1 VTDINIRMAGNL
13 HTKFAQVRPLGKS
26 FRFGEDMNSVKNRSP
41 YPYSSQNKSCELFSP
56 NNGKKNN
63 ISSHILVREG
73 HYSESERVARK
84 VTVHRR
90 AKSSDS
96 KDGFSGCQAQYK
108 PDKPGW
114 TGSAM
119 QTLDRRI
126 SASSDQLDTLK
137 KLKPREKPLRTRS
150 SSRISFERKY
160 SLDESDTEENKPI
173 FTRKSS
179 SKRSID
185 GPKTPFEMFLED
197 DGPYSRK
204 LYGPVTP
211 KTPRNRC
218 GAQDASQ
225 VRKEKIV
232 YTSYLGQKT
241 RQLEKDNRECSAP
254 LKKGLLWQQKDRFF
268 CRWKER
274 FFILTKDYLQCF
286 KKENSRISEMGTF
299 LFKLKLSDVSDVS
312 LLTKK
317 GYLTISLSHVKDG
330 RVFLRRHE
338 GIKEW
343 YSMIKGNTLES
354 KAHCMQYDLSHNDL
368 NIEAW
373 LLARHSMAGAG
384 LSNPKP
390 VLGPSEESSYNIQ
403 ENTRRD
409 NKAAPANHPKGI
421 NRLSMVAGL
430 IQSENVAAVALKN
443 SDKQAEDSGLESG
456 HTSMNNSSD
465 TQSDGGEDSPD
476 TQTHRLSS
484 PDTNQTHRLSS
495 PDTNQTPDIVRTS
508 LYHRNNVSDSFNLKS
523 SQRRNYYSK
532 LPVTIV

>member
-1 VTDINIRMAGNL
+1 M
-13 HTKFAQVRPLGKS
+13 S
-26 FRFGEDMNSVKNRSP
+26 
-41 YPYSSQNKSCELFSP
+41 
-56 NNGKKNN
+56 
-63 ISSHILVREG
+63 EG
-73 HYSESERVARK
+73 HYSESKRVARK

-160 SLDESDTEENKPI
+160 SLDESDTEESKPI

-232 YTSYLGQKT
+232 YTSYLGQKS
-241 RQLEKDNRECSAP
+241 RQLEKVCMCFTRTGRSCLPRHLFTDNRKTGWPYMSITTNF
-254 LKKGLLWQQKDRFF
+254 LWLHFD
-268 CRWKER
+268 
-274 FFILTKDYLQCF
+274 I
-286 KKENSRISEMGTF
+286 MGEQ
-299 LFKLKLSDVSDVS
+299 L
-312 LLTKK
+312 
-317 GYLTISLSHVKDG
+317 
-330 RVFLRRHE
+330 
-338 GIKEW
+338 
-343 YSMIKGNTLES
+343 
-354 KAHCMQYDLSHNDL
+354 
-368 NIEAW
+368 
-373 LLARHSMAGAG
+373 
-384 LSNPKP
+384 
-390 VLGPSEESSYNIQ
+390 
-403 ENTRRD
+403 
-409 NKAAPANHPKGI
+409 
-421 NRLSMVAGL
+421 
-430 IQSENVAAVALKN
+430 
-443 SDKQAEDSGLESG
+443 
-456 HTSMNNSSD
+456 
-465 TQSDGGEDSPD
+465 
-476 TQTHRLSS
+476 
-484 PDTNQTHRLSS
+484 
-495 PDTNQTPDIVRTS
+495 
-508 LYHRNNVSDSFNLKS
+508 
-523 SQRRNYYSK
+523 
-532 LPVTIV
+532 